1 MAASLDARDLPAS
14 VKLRAD
20 TFTPRIEL
28 SKNTLKSSP
37 HTASVPQIQID
48 EENNDESNEK

>member
-1 MAASLDARDLPAS
+1 LSHKNVSGIAASLDARDLPAS

-37 HTASVPQIQID
+37 HTGSVP
-48 EENNDESNEK
+48 